1 METTAATEAI
11 LETLETVAETVAETL
26 PPETLSHIVEETI
39 PQVIE
44 IVETVNYTTIL
55 TDILGSVQNMEYFLT
70 LITGFSL
77 FAVIVCLC
85 YFCYK
90 FLRIFF

>member
-1 METTAATEAI
+1 METTVATEAI
-11 LETLETVAETVAETL
+11 LETLETVAETVSETL
-26 PPETLSHIVEETI
+26 PPETLPHIVEETI

-55 TDILGSVQNMEYFLT
+55 TDLLGSVQNMEYFLT